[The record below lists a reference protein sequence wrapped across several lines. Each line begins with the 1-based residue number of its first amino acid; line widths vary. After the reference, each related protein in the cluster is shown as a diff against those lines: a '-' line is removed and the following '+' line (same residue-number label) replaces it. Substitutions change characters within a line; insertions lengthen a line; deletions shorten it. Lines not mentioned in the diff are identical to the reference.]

1 MKLELPKSKL
11 KMPNIDEKS
20 MLKVLDWTYETTI
33 NGIPGQKTIEELA
46 ADYLKH
52 DDIETAI
59 SKMITYQTSK
69 DGISGFVTGF
79 GGILTMPVT
88 IPANITSVIL
98 VQMRMI
104 ATIAYMRGYDLKSDQ
119 VQTFVYASLTGTS
132 VADIAKKAGII
143 IANKMATGVIKKIPG
158 KVLTKINQ
166 AVGFRLVTKFGTKG
180 AVNLGKMVPIAGALI
195 GGVVDT
201 ASTQIIAKNALK
213 TFTSKGINIG
223 DGTIIDIK

>member
-1 MKLELPKSKL
+1 MKLELPQL
-11 KMPNIDEKS
+11 KFEVPKIDEKS
-20 MLKVLDWTYETTI
+20 MMQVLDWAYEKTV

-52 DDIETAI
+52 DDVETAI
-59 SKMITYQTSK
+59 SKLITYQTSK
-69 DGISGFVTGF
+69 AGISGFITGF
-79 GGILTMPVT
+79 GGVLVMPLT

-132 VADIAKKAGII
+132 VADIAKKAGIV
-143 IANKMATGVIKKIPG
+143 IANKMAAGAIRKIPG

-180 AVNLGKMVPIAGALI
+180 AVNLGKMIPVAGALI
-195 GGVVDT
+195 GGIIDT

-213 TFTSKGINIG
+213 TFTSNGINVG
-223 DGTIIDIK
+223 DGTIIDI

>member
-33 NGIPGQKTIEELA
+33 NGIP

-69 DGISGFVTGF
+69 ARISGFVTGF

-119 VQTFVYASLTGTS
+119 VQTFVYA
-132 VADIAKKAGII
+132 
-143 IANKMATGVIKKIPG
+143 
-158 KVLTKINQ
+158 
-166 AVGFRLVTKFGTKG
+166 
-180 AVNLGKMVPIAGALI
+180 
-195 GGVVDT
+195 
-201 ASTQIIAKNALK
+201 
-213 TFTSKGINIG
+213 
-223 DGTIIDIK
+223 

>member
-69 DGISGFVTGF
+69 AGISGFVTGF

-104 ATIAYMRGYDLKSDQ
+104 ATIAYMSGYDLKSDQ

>member
-69 DGISGFVTGF
+69 AGISGFVTGF

-213 TFTSKGINIG
+213 TFTPKGINIG

>member
-1 MKLELPKSKL
+1 
-11 KMPNIDEKS
+11 MPNIDEKS

-69 DGISGFVTGF
+69 AGISGFVTGF

-143 IANKMATGVIKKIPG
+143 ITNKMATGVIKKIPG

-201 ASTQIIAKNALK
+201 TSTQIIAKNALK

-223 DGTIIDIK
+223 DGTIIDVK

>member
-1 MKLELPKSKL
+1 MKLEFPQLKFEMPK
-11 KMPNIDEKS
+11 IDEKS
-20 MLKVLDWTYETTI
+20 MTQVLDWAYEKTV

-52 DDIETAI
+52 DDVETAI
-59 SKMITYQTSK
+59 SKLITYQTSK
-69 DGISGFVTGF
+69 AGISGFITGF
-79 GGILTMPVT
+79 GGVLVMPLT

-132 VADIAKKAGII
+132 VADIAKKAGIV
-143 IANKMATGVIKKIPG
+143 IANKMATGAIKKIPG

-180 AVNLGKMVPIAGALI
+180 AVNLGKMIPVAGALI
-195 GGVVDT
+195 GGIVDT
-201 ASTQIIAKNALK
+201 ASTQLIAKNALK
-213 TFTSKGINIG
+213 TFTTNGIDVG
-223 DGTIIDIK
+223 DGTIIDI

>member
-20 MLKVLDWTYETTI
+20 MLKVLDWTYETTN

-69 DGISGFVTGF
+69 AGISGFVTGF

-201 ASTQIIAKNALK
+201 TSTQIIAKNALK

-223 DGTIIDIK
+223 DGTIIDVK

>member
-69 DGISGFVTGF
+69 AGISGFVTGF

-201 ASTQIIAKNALK
+201 TSTQIIAKNALK

-223 DGTIIDIK
+223 DCTIIDVK

>member
-69 DGISGFVTGF
+69 AGISGFVTGF

-104 ATIAYMRGYDLKSDQ
+104 ATVAYMRGYDLKSDQ

>member
-69 DGISGFVTGF
+69 AGISGFVTGF

-166 AVGFRLVTKFGTKG
+166 AVDFRLVTKFGTKG

>member
-33 NGIPGQKTIEELA
+33 NGLPGQKTIEELA

-69 DGISGFVTGF
+69 AGISGFVTGF

-158 KVLTKINQ
+158 KVLTKINR

-201 ASTQIIAKNALK
+201 TSTQIIAKNALK

-223 DGTIIDIK
+223 DGTIIDVK

>member
-69 DGISGFVTGF
+69 AGISGFVTGF

-201 ASTQIIAKNALK
+201 TSTQIIAKNALK

-223 DGTIIDIK
+223 DGTIIDVK

>member
-69 DGISGFVTGF
+69 AGISGFVTGF

-119 VQTFVYASLTGTS
+119 VQTFVYTSLTGTS

-143 IANKMATGVIKKIPG
+143 IANKMATGVIKKIPR

>member
-11 KMPNIDEKS
+11 KLPNIDKKS
-20 MLKVLDWTYETTI
+20 MLKVLDWTYDTTI

-69 DGISGFVTGF
+69 AGISGFVTGF

-104 ATIAYMRGYDLKSDQ
+104 ATIAYLRGYDLKSDQ

-132 VADIAKKAGII
+132 VADITKKAGII

-180 AVNLGKMVPIAGALI
+180 AVNLGKMVPIAGAFI

-201 ASTQIIAKNALK
+201 ASTKIIAKNALK
-213 TFTSKGINIG
+213 TFTSKGVNIG

>member
-69 DGISGFVTGF
+69 AGISGFVTGF

-166 AVGFRLVTKFGTKG
+166 AVGFRLETKFGTKG
-180 AVNLGKMVPIAGALI
+180 AVNLGKMHPIAGALI

-201 ASTQIIAKNALK
+201 TSTQIIAKNALK

-223 DGTIIDIK
+223 DGTIIDVK

>member
-1 MKLELPKSKL
+1 
-11 KMPNIDEKS
+11 
-20 MLKVLDWTYETTI
+20 
-33 NGIPGQKTIEELA
+33 
-46 ADYLKH
+46 
-52 DDIETAI
+52 
-59 SKMITYQTSK
+59 
-69 DGISGFVTGF
+69 
-79 GGILTMPVT
+79 MPVT

-223 DGTIIDIK
+223 DGTIIDVK

>member
-1 MKLELPKSKL
+1 MKLELPQL
-11 KMPNIDEKS
+11 KFEVPKIDEKS
-20 MLKVLDWTYETTI
+20 MMQVLDWAYEKTV

-52 DDIETAI
+52 DDVETAI
-59 SKMITYQTSK
+59 SKLITYQTSK
-69 DGISGFVTGF
+69 AGISGFITGF
-79 GGILTMPVT
+79 GGVLVMPLT

-132 VADIAKKAGII
+132 VADIAKKAGIV
-143 IANKMATGVIKKIPG
+143 IANKMATGAIKKIPG

-180 AVNLGKMVPIAGALI
+180 AVNLGKMIPVAGALI
-195 GGVVDT
+195 GGIIDT

-213 TFTSKGINIG
+213 TFTSNGINVG
-223 DGTIIDIK
+223 DGTIIDI

>member
-69 DGISGFVTGF
+69 AGISGFVTGF

-166 AVGFRLVTKFGTKG
+166 AVDFRLVTKFGTKG

-213 TFTSKGINIG
+213 TFTPKGINIG

>member
-69 DGISGFVTGF
+69 AGISGFVTGF

-104 ATIAYMRGYDLKSDQ
+104 ATIALYERIRFKERSSSNICLC
-119 VQTFVYASLTGTS
+119 L
-132 VADIAKKAGII
+132 
-143 IANKMATGVIKKIPG
+143 
-158 KVLTKINQ
+158 INW
-166 AVGFRLVTKFGTKG
+166 
-180 AVNLGKMVPIAGALI
+180 
-195 GGVVDT
+195 
-201 ASTQIIAKNALK
+201 
-213 TFTSKGINIG
+213 NICC
-223 DGTIIDIK
+223 

>member
-33 NGIPGQKTIEELA
+33 NGIPGQKNIEELA

-69 DGISGFVTGF
+69 AGISGFVTGF
-79 GGILTMPVT
+79 GGILTMPIT

-201 ASTQIIAKNALK
+201 TSTQIIAKNALK

-223 DGTIIDIK
+223 DGTIIDVK

>member
-69 DGISGFVTGF
+69 AGISGFVTGF

-98 VQMRMI
+98 VQLRMI
-104 ATIAYMRGYDLKSDQ
+104 ATIADMRGYDLKSDQ

-158 KVLTKINQ
+158 KVLTKITQ
-166 AVGFRLVTKFGTKG
+166 AVGFRWVTKFGTKG